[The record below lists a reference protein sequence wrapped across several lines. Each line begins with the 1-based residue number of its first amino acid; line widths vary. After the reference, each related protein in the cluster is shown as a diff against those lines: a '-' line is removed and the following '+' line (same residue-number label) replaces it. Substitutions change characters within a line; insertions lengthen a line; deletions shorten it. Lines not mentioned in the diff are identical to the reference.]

1 MTPGL
6 APKAKPSLPRTAP
19 GTRGMPSRRPPP
31 RTSSSWVW
39 SLGSS
44 PRHRSRTKAQAGS
57 PDPLPLHARLS
68 TCTRPCQAGRPCR
81 QGSGSASAQ
90 DLLCTEALAVEMP
103 LLEGVGIAQAK
114 GAYAKA
120 RQENGNVTAKD
131 AAACDEHPAFK
142 QACHF
147 PGVDHTSIAVE
158 PLGQMLCLRRR
169 SIMALLSEQA
179 QCCAM
184 RTIPSRRT
192 RTMPSTP
199 QMVSSRKRTGR
210 LVFSLSSSGRLLS
223 FMETPKARQS
233 QERALVFRPILLSK
247 TACGPVCRNKA
258 AEMPC
263 PAICLPHPE
272 QLLSM
277 KECSE
282 REKALPFPAFLAPY
296 HAKKP
301 RNSPKKNRGRFLAP
315 GNAVWSDCQGLH
327 LAWDAFRAPGN

>member
-1 MTPGL
+1 MCE
-6 APKAKPSLPRTAP
+6 A
-19 GTRGMPSRRPPP
+19 MPSRP
-31 RTSSSWVW
+31 
-39 SLGSS
+39 SLAGKDLG
-44 PRHRSRTKAQAGS
+44 PAQG
-57 PDPLPLHARLS
+57 
-68 TCTRPCQAGRPCR
+68 
-81 QGSGSASAQ
+81 
-90 DLLCTEALAVEMP
+90 LLCAEALAVDMA
-103 LLEGVGIAQAK
+103 LLEDAGIAQAK

-120 RQENGNVTAKD
+120 RQKSGNVTAKG
-131 AAACDEHPAFK
+131 AAACDEHHAFK
-142 QACHF
+142 QAC
-147 PGVDHTSIAVE
+147 
-158 PLGQMLCLRRR
+158 
-169 SIMALLSEQA
+169 

-184 RTIPSRRT
+184 LAIPSRRT

-199 QMVSSRKRTGR
+199 QMVSSRKRE
-210 LVFSLSSSGRLLS
+210 GRLLFS
-223 FMETPKARQS
+223 LMGTPKARQS
-233 QERALVFRPILLSK
+233 QERALVFRQHPLK

-301 RNSPKKNRGRFLAP
+301 RNSPKKNRGCFLAP